1 MPFSSSSSSSSLNM
15 AKPLSPPPSLLVLL
29 LVLLVLVTCPY
40 APHVRAH
47 CNFGDNQGRHSKVKG
62 MFVFGSS
69 LMDNGNNNLL
79 GKTAKA
85 NYKPYGIDF
94 PLGLL
99 GRFTNGR
106 NVVDLLGEYLELP
119 SLIPP
124 FADPETKGPK
134 AINGVDFASGGSGI
148 LDDTGSIVGQVT
160 SLSQQIR
167 NFEGVTLPD
176 LEAQVGCPSG
186 ESLLGNHVFVV
197 GTGSNDYTFNYF
209 LSANR
214 KHPLLR
220 SFTANLISSLSLELQ
235 KLYKLGGRKFV
246 LMAINP
252 IGCSPMAKARLPMRV
267 GCLQVLNQ
275 AAHLFNAELKSLVD
289 DLNAKLPG
297 SHFVFVNSY
306 KIVQDIIK
314 DPTSHGFNDTTSPC
328 CEVASFK
335 DGGNGVSC
343 KRGGR
348 VCTDRSSYVFFDG
361 LHPTEAVNVQIATKA
376 FTSNLTTEVYPIN
389 VKNLG
394 EA

>member
-1 MPFSSSSSSSSLNM
+1 
-15 AKPLSPPPSLLVLL
+15 
-29 LVLLVLVTCPY
+29 
-40 APHVRAH
+40 
-47 CNFGDNQGRHSKVKG
+47 

-85 NYKPYGIDF
+85 NYAPYGIDF
-94 PLGLL
+94 PLGLS

-124 FADPETKGPK
+124 FADPETKGLK
-134 AINGVDFASGGSGI
+134 VINGVDFASGGSGI
-148 LDDTGSIVGQVT
+148 LDDTGSIAGQVT

-167 NFEGVTLPD
+167 NFEGVTLPE
-176 LEAQVGCPSG
+176 LEAQVDCRSTK
-186 ESLLGNHVFVV
+186 SLPGNYVFVV

-214 KHPLLR
+214 KPPLR
-220 SFTANLISSLSLELQ
+220 SFTANLISSLSLQLQ

-252 IGCSPMAKARLPMRV
+252 IGCSPMAKVRLPMRV
-267 GCLQVLNQ
+267 GCLQVLNR
-275 AAHLFNAELKSLVD
+275 AAHLFNVELKSLVD
-289 DLNAKLPG
+289 DLNAKLSG
-297 SHFVFVNSY
+297 SRFVFVNSY
-306 KIVQDIIK
+306 KIVRDIIK
-314 DPTSHGFNDTTSPC
+314 DPTSHVGIIITMGLPSSGFNDTTSPC
-328 CEVASFK
+328 CQVASFK
-335 DGGNGVSC
+335 EGGNGVLC

-348 VCTDRSSYVFFDG
+348 VCADRSSYVFFDG

-389 VKNLG
+389 VKFLA